1 MRWRTS
7 ITGAGSLACAA
18 YAARAYG
25 TSFEPQ
31 AMGVSLEFWLGAILS
46 IGLAV
51 ASGYTR
57 ALSKRISMI
66 EYDNRQ
72 LQSQISAVREMV
84 KGEYPAK
91 SEVSDQLGEIKGIVQ
106 SLHRRM
112 DYFAAGQRGSQFPP
126 EDR

>member
-1 MRWRTS
+1 MRWRVWAA
-7 ITGAGSLACAA
+7 GLGSLLCAA
-18 YAARAYG
+18 YAARAYA
-25 TSFEPQ
+25 TAFEPQ
-31 AMGVSLEFWLGAILS
+31 AMGVDLEFWISAVLS
-46 IGLAV
+46 IGLAT
-51 ASGYTR
+51 AGGYIK

-91 SEVSDQLGEIKGIVQ
+91 TEVSDQLGEIKGMVQ

-112 DYFAAGQRGSQFPP
+112 DYFAAGQRGSNFPP
-126 EDR
+126 EG